1 MRVEIHDAPAPFE
14 AAARGFLE
22 CNQAHNTLLLSS
34 LERSSGAPA
43 GTWWSAI
50 ASRADRSLAC
60 ALRDR
65 SAALLSSGPELASK
79 GFGRLLSAE
88 DWLES
93 IVGPEPMATACA
105 AGLGRS
111 VRIHTVMPLMQLTTA
126 ARPPAAA
133 PAGTMRIAVASDFDL
148 LLDWSEA
155 FRIEVRLI
163 DTPESIRE
171 ALRGRIERQE
181 IHLWIDESG
190 VPVSFAGCRQ
200 IRPSAARVAPVY
212 TPPSLRGRGYAHALV
227 AGICGELQARGA
239 KAIFLFTDATNPTS
253 NALYARIGFAT
264 VGRHL
269 HLIAE
274 RVGD

>member
-22 CNQAHNTLLLSS
+22 CDQAHNTLLLST

-43 GTWWSAI
+43 AAWWSAI
-50 ASRADRSLAC
+50 ASRKGRSLAC

-65 SAALLSSGPELASK
+65 RAALLSSGAEDAAR

-105 AGLGRS
+105 AELGRP
-111 VRIHTVMPLMQLTTA
+111 VRTHAVLPLMQLTRA
-126 ARPPAAA
+126 AIPPAAR
-133 PAGTMRIAVASDFDL
+133 PAGTMRIAGNSEFDL
-148 LLDWSEA
+148 LLEWSEA
-155 FRIEVRLI
+155 FRTEARLI
-163 DTPESIRE
+163 DTPESIHE
-171 ALRGRIERQE
+171 ALRSRIERQQV
-181 IHLWIDESG
+181 HLWVDESG
-190 VPVSFAGCRQ
+190 APVSFAGWRQ

-239 KAIFLFTDATNPTS
+239 QAIFLFTDATNPTS

-274 RVGD
+274 RGAD

>member
-14 AAARGFLE
+14 ATARGFLE
-22 CNQAHNTLLLSS
+22 CNQAHNTLLLST
-34 LERSSGAPA
+34 LARPSGAPA
-43 GTWWSAI
+43 GAWWSAI
-50 ASRADRSLAC
+50 ASRKGRSLAC

-65 SAALLSSGPELASK
+65 GAALLSSGAEDAARGL
-79 GFGRLLSAE
+79 GRLLSAE

-105 AGLGRS
+105 AGLGRP
-111 VRIHTVMPLMQLTTA
+111 VRTHAVMPLMQLKTA
-126 ARPPAAA
+126 PMPPAAA
-133 PAGTMRIAVASDFDL
+133 PAGSMRMAEASDFDL

-155 FRIEVRLI
+155 FRIEARLI
-163 DTPESIRE
+163 DAPESIRE

-181 IHLWIDESG
+181 VHLWVDESG
-190 VPVSFAGCRQ
+190 TPVSFAGCRL

-212 TPPSLRGRGYAHALV
+212 TPPSLRGRGYAHSLV
-227 AGICGELQARGA
+227 AGICSDLQARGA
-239 KAIFLFTDATNPTS
+239 QAIFLFTDATNPTS

-274 RVGD
+274 RAAG

>member
-14 AAARGFLE
+14 AAALGFLE
-22 CNQAHNTLLLSS
+22 CDQAHNTLLLST
-34 LERSSGAPA
+34 LARPSGAPA

-50 ASRADRSLAC
+50 ASRKGRSLAC

-65 SAALLSSGPELASK
+65 GAVLLSSGLEDAAK

-105 AGLGRS
+105 AGLGRP
-111 VRIHTVMPLMQLTTA
+111 VRTHAVLPLMQLTTA
-126 ARPPAAA
+126 AIPPAAA
-133 PAGTMRIAVASDFDL
+133 PAGSMRIAGDWDFDL

-181 IHLWIDESG
+181 VHLWVDESG
-190 VPVSFAGCRQ
+190 TPVSFAGCRQ

-239 KAIFLFTDATNPTS
+239 QAIFLFTDATNPTS
-253 NALYARIGFAT
+253 NALYTRIGFAT
-264 VGRHL
+264 LGRHL
-269 HLIAE
+269 HLITE
-274 RVGD
+274 RAAD